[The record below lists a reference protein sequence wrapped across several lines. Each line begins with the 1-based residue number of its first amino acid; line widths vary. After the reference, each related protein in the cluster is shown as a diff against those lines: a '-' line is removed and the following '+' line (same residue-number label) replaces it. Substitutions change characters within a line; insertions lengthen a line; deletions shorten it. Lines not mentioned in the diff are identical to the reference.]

1 MMTLLHPLISVSHRN
16 KAPQANVSLHK
27 SGCKHYLLMLLVIV
41 FAQNCFA
48 ENNRGSEEWHYTL
61 RPGDTLLNI
70 SQSLLNHQYSM
81 SDVVR
86 HNHIDNQSLLAPG
99 SIIRIPLHWLK
110 QQPKPA
116 EIKSVAG
123 SVQIKRAGFSR
134 YETLKPGMQIRVGD
148 EIMTRQGSVVI
159 QLADGSIIRLEEQSS
174 LIFNRLSHFGK
185 TGMVDTQLRLNKGSL
200 TTDIPPLVKGS
211 RYEIKTPS
219 AVAAVR
225 GTEFRLSS
233 DANGSQLEVLEGVVE
248 FSGKHGQV
256 MVNAGQGAKINNNSS
271 RIDVNNL
278 PDAPQTRLAQ
288 ESITKLPAKVE
299 WEKSQQA
306 QAYQVRLT
314 EKDKHGKLVQESR
327 QSGNSVELNQLKNG
341 DYELAVSSIDQNGYQ
356 SADASSKIKVEIK
369 GLQAELISPEDQAI
383 LTELTPSFLW
393 NYSDTS
399 VDKATDRSRQAKV
412 EVALDEGFTA
422 IVTDNDYISANRMRL
437 EDPLIPGRYFWRV
450 ATLTNNTEISHS
462 NSHSFVLKGK
472 LASIKI
478 TSVNYLDK
486 QVGLFWS
493 PVANAEGYVL
503 QVSDSSDFK
512 TILKEEKLAKPRAHL
527 LLNEGKLYFAR
538 VKGIASDL
546 YVTEYGPIQEIFI
559 QPK

>member
-1 MMTLLHPLISVSHRN
+1 MMTCQHPVNSPCLQSNFLLHIN
-16 KAPQANVSLHK
+16 
-27 SGCKHYLLMLLVIV
+27 GCKHILLCMLLTV
-41 FAQNCFA
+41 FCSHFSFA
-48 ENNRGSEEWHYTL
+48 DTNPGSEEWHYTL
-61 RPGDTLLNI
+61 RPGDTLQNI

-86 HNHIDNQSLLAPG
+86 HNQIDNQSLLAPG
-99 SIIRIPLHWLK
+99 SIIKIPLHWLK

-116 EIKSVAG
+116 EINSVSG
-123 SVQIKRAGFSR
+123 SVQIKRAGNSR
-134 YETLKPGMQIRVGD
+134 YEALKPGMQIKVGD
-148 EIMTRQGSVVI
+148 EIVTRQGSVVI
-159 QLADGSIIRLEEQSS
+159 QLADGSIIRLEEQSN

-233 DANGSQLEVLEGVVE
+233 DENGSQVEVLEGVVE
-248 FSGKHGQV
+248 FTGKHGQV
-256 MVNAGQGAKINNNSS
+256 MVNAGQGARINNNSA
-271 RIDVNNL
+271 RIDVNTL
-278 PDAPQTRLAQ
+278 PEAPKTRLAQ
-288 ESITKLPAKVE
+288 ETITNLPAKIE
-299 WEKSQQA
+299 WEKSQDA
-306 QAYQVRLT
+306 QAYEVRLT
-314 EKDKHGKLVQESR
+314 EQDKNGKLVQQGKQTS
-327 QSGNSVELNQLKNG
+327 NALELNQIKNG
-341 DYELAVSSIDQNGYQ
+341 DYELAVNSIDRNGYQ
-356 SADASSKIKVEIK
+356 SEDASSKIKVDIK
-369 GLQAELISPEDQAI
+369 GQEAELVTPEDQAI
-383 LTELTPSFLW
+383 ITELTPSFLW
-393 NYSDTS
+393 NYNETNADSPTNR
-399 VDKATDRSRQAKV
+399 TRQSKV

-422 IVTDNDYISANRMRL
+422 IVTDNDFISSNRMSL
-437 EDPLIPGRYFWRV
+437 ENPLIPGRYFWRV
-450 ATLTNNTEISHS
+450 KTLTNNTEVSHS
-462 NSHSFVLKGK
+462 NIQSFVIKGK
-472 LASIKI
+472 LAVIQI

-512 TILKEEKLAKPRAHL
+512 NILKEEKLAKPRAHL

-546 YVTEYGPIQEIFI
+546 YVTEYGPVQEIFI